1 MKLIWCPPGGKHRR
15 RISERHQC
23 KSLIDRFHWNRS
35 TRSASMHPRREF
47 QSYGSCAAEPKQG
60 VPRSSFSS
68 YVFLALLP
76 IGAFL
81 LTGLVGCSEK
91 EKPAPPA
98 PPEVTVATVVQQDVP
113 IYNDWVAQLNG
124 PVNAEITPKVQ
135 GYLLKQEYQNGFFV
149 KKGQRLFE
157 LDPRQYEAALDAAK
171 ASVARAEANLAKY
184 EADVARDTPLAAQNA
199 IPQKQLDN
207 DTANRAAAAAEVLA
221 EKANQQNAELNLGWT
236 NVNSPIDGIAGVS
249 NSQIGDLV
257 GTATK
262 MATVSQVNPIW
273 AYFNISESA
282 FLGVSSKIEGII
294 SGKVS
299 RDSLTST
306 SIEFIQAND
315 APYPQK
321 GRFVYVNRQ
330 IGSQTGTIQMAA
342 EFANPNAALRPGGF
356 GRVRIQ
362 TGLNRNALLVPQRAV
377 IEVQSNF
384 MVLVVGSD
392 HKARFRPVKMGER
405 VGPNWIVSEG
415 LQPGEQVVAEGV
427 DRIQM
432 FAAAMPQ
439 LAKEGIPVAA
449 TPYTP
454 ASPDAGSN

>member
-1 MKLIWCPPGGKHRR
+1 MQTRR
-15 RISERHQC
+15 TLQS
-23 KSLIDRFHWNRS
+23 N
-35 TRSASMHPRREF
+35 AS
-47 QSYGSCAAEPKQG
+47 CTAEPKQAD
-60 VPRSSFSS
+60 PRNSFSS
-68 YVFLALLP
+68 YLLLILFP

-81 LTGLVGCSEK
+81 LTWLVGCSKK
-91 EKPAPPA
+91 ETPAPPA
-98 PPEVTVATVVQQDVP
+98 PPEVTVATVVQKDVP
-113 IYNDWVAQLNG
+113 IYNEWIAQLNG

-149 KKGQRLFE
+149 KTGQRLFE

-171 ASVARAEANLAKY
+171 ASVARAQATLAKY
-184 EADVARDTPLAAQNA
+184 QADVARDTPLAAQNA

-221 EKANQQNAELNLGWT
+221 EKANEQNAELNLGWT

-257 GTATK
+257 GTGTK

-282 FLGVSSKIEGII
+282 FLGVSSRVQGII

-299 RDSLTST
+299 RDSLART

-315 APYPQK
+315 APYPEK

-362 TGLNRNALLVPQRAV
+362 TGLNRDALLVPQRAV
-377 IEVQSNF
+377 IEVQSNY
-384 MVLVVGSD
+384 MVIVIGSD

-405 VGPNWIVSEG
+405 VGPNWIVAES
-415 LQPGEQVVAEGV
+415 LQPGEQVVAEGIERV
-427 DRIQM
+427 QM
-432 FAAAMPQ
+432 VAAAMPQ
-439 LAKEGIPVAA
+439 LAKTGIPVVAK
-449 TPYTP
+449 PYTP
-454 ASPDAGSN
+454 ASADEGSN